1 MTRFDLLTVILR
13 ETLGWPEFAREP
25 EPSAVM
31 DDPVQV
37 DAYAAA
43 GRVENVTLA
52 AYLFHAAHCSETI
65 AGARRVVDLGCGPA
79 TQLVRVAALNPE
91 TAFLGLDLSDAML
104 AEGEQKIRSAGVSN
118 VELGKADITDL
129 SFLGDGAVDGVMSTM
144 SLHHL
149 PTHEHL
155 TRCLTEA
162 TRVLQEGGALYFA
175 DFCRLK
181 KERSVQ
187 FFAYMNKN
195 ELPEPVLLDYERSL
209 RAAFQLRDFADRLP
223 LLPPGTQLASTFLV
237 PLLAVLHTPKRGLP
251 DEARRRVLELK
262 AVLPTKIQRDL
273 EDLRG
278 FFRMGGL
285 QGDPFR
291 G

>member
-1 MTRFDLLTVILR
+1 MTRFELLSVILR
-13 ETLGWPEFAREP
+13 ETFGSPEFAREP

-79 TQLVRVAALNPE
+79 TQLVRIAALNPA
-91 TAFLGLDLSDAML
+91 TTFLGLDLSDSML
-104 AEGEQKIRSAGVSN
+104 AEGEQEIRTAGASN
-118 VELGKADITDL
+118 VELRKADITDL
-129 SFLGDGAVDGVMSTM
+129 SFLGDGAVDGVISTM
-144 SLHHL
+144 TLHHL
-149 PTHEHL
+149 PTPEHL
-155 TRCLTEA
+155 SRCFKEA
-162 TRVLQEGGALYFA
+162 ARVVRQGGALYFT

-181 KERSVQ
+181 KQRSVL
-187 FFAYMNKN
+187 FFAYMNRK

-209 RAAFQLRDFADRLP
+209 RAAFQLRDFSDRLP
-223 LLPPGTQLASTFLV
+223 LLPRGTRLASTFLV
-237 PLLAVLHTPKRGLP
+237 PLLAVLHTPKRGISH
-251 DEARRRVLELK
+251 EVRRRVLELRT
-262 AVLPTKIQRDL
+262 ALPAKIRRDL
-273 EDLRG
+273 DDLRS
-278 FFRMGGL
+278 FFRLGGL